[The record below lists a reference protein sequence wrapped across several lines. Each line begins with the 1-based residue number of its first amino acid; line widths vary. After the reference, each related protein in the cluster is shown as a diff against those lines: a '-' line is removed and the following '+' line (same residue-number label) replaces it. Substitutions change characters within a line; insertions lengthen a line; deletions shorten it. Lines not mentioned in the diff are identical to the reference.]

1 MEEITFAM
9 IKPDA
14 IQAKDSGKIIDLT
27 EQHGFDIIRMHKVWL
42 TEQGAQ
48 TFYAVHK
55 DKPFFQELVKF
66 VTSGPVI
73 IMALLKENAI
83 QDWRKLM
90 GETDPVQ
97 AEEETIRKK
106 FGKSISE
113 NAVHGSDSIQ
123 TAVQELSLFFPELID
138 TAKEEVK
145 K

>member
-14 IQAKDSGKIIDLT
+14 IQAKDSGKIIGLI
-27 EQHGFDIIRMHKVWL
+27 EQNNFDIIRMHKVWL

-48 TFYAVHK
+48 TFYAIHK
-55 DKPFFQELVKF
+55 DEPFFPELIKF
-66 VTSGPVI
+66 ITSGPVI

-90 GETDPVQ
+90 GATDPAQ
-97 AEEETIRKK
+97 AEEGTIRKK
-106 FGKSISE
+106 FGKSIGE
-113 NAVHGSDSIQ
+113 NAAHGSDSIQ

-138 TAKEEVK
+138 TAKEEIK